1 MNQTNLLGLTQQE
14 LADFVE
20 RIGEPRYRGK
30 QLYQWL
36 YAKRAK
42 SFAAMTDVSKDLR
55 EELAA
60 RCTIEFPALETR
72 QQSDRD
78 GTTKFLFRLSDD
90 AKIETVL
97 IPPRLAFQNKGASDE
112 EEQRRLTVCISTQVG
127 CPLDCKFCATASM
140 GYLRNLTVGEI
151 VSQVLLSKT
160 LSGKNITNVVF
171 MGMGEPLMNYEN
183 VMKATDIIINGIG
196 IAARRVTVSTA
207 GWADRIRQMA
217 DEQRKVKLA
226 VSLHSANDE
235 TRQKLMPIARKFD
248 LHALMSSLEYYH
260 RKTGKRV
267 TYEYIFFDGVNDS
280 EKDVA
285 QFIKLA
291 RRVPCKINV
300 IPYHSINFI
309 SPTGISAALRPSP
322 RMEDIVEEL
331 RTSNLTVFVRSNAGE
346 DIDAACGQLAVKTGR
361 KRRSDALHIGRTR
374 RSAMATAP
382 TRHVVPS
389 SNRDH

>member
-1 MNQTNLLGLTQQE
+1 MNPVSLLGLTQQE
-14 LADFVE
+14 LSDFAE
-20 RIGEPRYRGK
+20 QLGESRYRGK
-30 QLYQWL
+30 QLFQWL
-36 YAKRAK
+36 YAKHATA
-42 SFAAMTDVSKDLR
+42 FATMTDVSKDLR

-60 RCTIEFPALETR
+60 RCTIEFPTLETR

-78 GTTKFLFRLSDD
+78 GTTKFLFTLADG
-90 AKIETVL
+90 AKIECVL
-97 IPPRLAFQNKGASDE
+97 IPPRLAFQNKDASDE

-140 GYLRNLTVGEI
+140 GYLRNLTAGEI
-151 VSQVLLSKT
+151 VGQVLLSKT

-207 GWADRIRQMA
+207 GRADSIRQMA

-235 TRQKLMPIARKFD
+235 TRMKLMPIAKKFD
-248 LHALMSSLEYYH
+248 LHELMSSLEYYH
-260 RKTGKRV
+260 RKTRKRV

-285 QFIKLA
+285 QFIRLA

-300 IPYHSINFI
+300 IPYHSIDFVA
-309 SPTGISAALRPSP
+309 PTGISAALRPSP
-322 RMEDIVEEL
+322 RMEEIVEKL
-331 RTSNLTVFVRSNAGE
+331 RASDLTVFVRSSAGA

-361 KRRSDALHIGRTR
+361 KRRGYAVHIGEGARPVV
-374 RSAMATAP
+374 ATAP
-382 TRHVVPS
+382 TLALS
-389 SNRDH
+389 SSGRDS

>member
-14 LADFVE
+14 LADFAE
-20 RIGEPRYRGK
+20 QLGEPRYRGK

-36 YAKRAK
+36 YAKHAT
-42 SFAAMTDVSKDLR
+42 SFAAMTDVSKGLR
-55 EELAA
+55 DELAA
-60 RCTIEFPALETR
+60 RCTIEFPALETH

-78 GTTKFLFRLSDD
+78 GTVKFLLRLSDN
-90 AKIETVL
+90 AKIESVL
-97 IPPRLAFQNKGASDE
+97 IPPRLAFRNRDASGE

-140 GYLRNLTVGEI
+140 GYVRNLAVGEI
-151 VSQVLLSKT
+151 VGQVLLSKRI
-160 LSGKNITNVVF
+160 SVKEITNVVF

-183 VMKATDIIINGIG
+183 VMKAADIIIGGIG

-235 TRQKLMPIARKFD
+235 TRLKLMPIARKFD
-248 LHALMSSLEYYH
+248 LDSLMSSLEYYH

-280 EKDVA
+280 ERDVA

-300 IPYHSINFI
+300 IPYHSIDSI
-309 SPTGISAALRPSP
+309 APTGISATLRPSP
-322 RMEDIVEEL
+322 RMEGIVEEL

-346 DIDAACGQLAVKTGR
+346 DIDAACGQLAVKTARNG
-361 KRRSDALHIGRTR
+361 RSDALHVRRTP

-382 TRHVVPS
+382 SQRVAPS
-389 SNRDH
+389 SSRDH